1 MESNIK
7 LYRQIPGLPSP
18 WKVVHVRLDVEGQ
31 NIHLDLGHDL
41 ESKFKCS
48 KFSSEYGCNDHSPEQ
63 TWRHLNT
70 CQFHCDGHVGDLN
83 ADHA

>member
-1 MESNIK
+1 MEGNIK

-48 KFSSEYGCNDHSPEQ
+48 KCSREYGC
-63 TWRHLNT
+63 
-70 CQFHCDGHVGDLN
+70 
-83 ADHA
+83 